1 MPILFDRSIC
11 CDLNETVSRE
21 WLVTNGKGGY
31 ASGTVAGTLTRLQQG
46 LLVASPQE
54 GASPQLLVAK
64 LDEEVVFDQRTYHLG
79 TNEYKDGTLNP
90 AGFVHLETFRLEE
103 GFPVFTYHLG
113 GIDGIMLEKRIW
125 MPQGLNTTY
134 IQYRLLRTTT
144 HPDITP
150 WSSRASRPTYTRFHD
165 AQRMLSLTLLPFVG
179 YRANN
184 EAQHGKL
191 DWQFRVDTQHLE
203 PDETT
208 SNNNE
213 SIAGCTI
220 HAYDEARPYHI
231 FVVGHAESENT
242 FLPTGVWYW
251 NLLHRADQ
259 AAGRAANSDL
269 YLPGVF
275 RTKLWPGEDATF
287 TIVITAEDLSWLTFS
302 LKHLK
307 RAYHEAVDYQRSILQ
322 TQRYFGDGG
331 VTAHMHSILP
341 FPAKNDDLPQD
352 EEFLRLL
359 IQAANRL
366 VAERPAT
373 QDEASTG
380 YAPFPPQIKNI
391 PFVVSGYYGEQ
402 EDTRDTLIALPGLLL
417 ATRRYADA
425 RRILSKLG
433 RSFHR
438 GLLPDRLPGPHE
450 TPDEYGREELG
461 ESGRDQSHPYNG
473 SADTTLW
480 YFYALDHY
488 IQATH
493 DYELLD
499 SLASTL
505 EECIDWYMRGTLNG
519 IGVDARDGLLQAQ
532 SPGKALTWMNATA
545 PHKPQ
550 TPVTP
555 RMGKAVEVNALW
567 YHALSLM
574 QEWSERFNRER
585 HINSRAEVHQEQ
597 RQRCRRSFNERF
609 WYASGGYLYD
619 VIDGP
624 DGDDTSIRPNQLFAL
639 SLRHAVLDEA
649 HRRAVLNVVTSH
661 LLTPCGLRTLSPQ
674 AEGYKG
680 RISQHQEEQQSSLH
694 QGSAWPWL
702 IGPYVDAL
710 LRVDGQAP
718 VSRKNHTE
726 ETQKY
731 QEGVWHKGIRL
742 LDSFREQLR
751 SDMLGAIG
759 TVYDGDSPQRPHIHM
774 ISAISTGE
782 ILRVYK
788 LLAHMGVR
796 FSDQTLSV

>member
-1 MPILFDRSIC
+1 MPILLDRSIC

-64 LDEEVVFDQRTYHLG
+64 MDEEIVFDQRTYYLG

-144 HPDITP
+144 YPDITP
-150 WSSRASRPTYTRFHD
+150 WCNSASRPTYTRIHD
-165 AQRMLSLTLLPFVG
+165 AQRALSLTLLPFTG

-191 DWQFRVDTQHLE
+191 DWQFRVETQHLE
-203 PDETT
+203 IDDIT
-208 SNNNE
+208 SKNNE
-213 SIAGCTI
+213 SCAGCSI
-220 HAYDEARPYHI
+220 YAHEGARPYYI
-231 FVVGHAESENT
+231 FAVGHADSEST

-251 NLLHRADQ
+251 NLLHRADK
-259 AAGRAANSDL
+259 AAGRTTNSDL

-275 RTKLWPGEDATF
+275 RTKLWPGEDVTF
-287 TIVITAEDLSWLTFS
+287 TIIITAEDVSWLTFS
-302 LKHLK
+302 SKHLK
-307 RAYHEAVDYQRSILQ
+307 RAYHEAVDYQRNILQ

-341 FPAKNDDLPQD
+341 FPEKNDDLPQD

-359 IQAANRL
+359 MQAANRL

-373 QDEASTG
+373 QDEAATV
-380 YAPFPPQIKNI
+380 YAPFLPKIKNI

-402 EDTRDTLIALPGLLL
+402 EHTRDTLIALPGLLL
-417 ATRRYADA
+417 VTRRYAEA
-425 RRILSKLG
+425 RHILSKLG
-433 RSFHR
+433 RSFHQ
-438 GLLPDRLPGPHE
+438 GLLPDRLPGLHSS
-450 TPDEYGREELG
+450 TRKDNY
-461 ESGRDQSHPYNG
+461 SN
-473 SADTTLW
+473 ADTTLW

-488 IQATH
+488 LQATR

-499 SLASTL
+499 SLATTL
-505 EECIDWYMRGTLNG
+505 EECLDWYTRGTLNG
-519 IGVDARDGLLQAQ
+519 IGVDALDGLLQAR
-532 SPGKALTWMNATA
+532 SPGKALTWMNATRG
-545 PHKPQ
+545 PH
-550 TPVTP
+550 TPVTS

-574 QEWSERFNRER
+574 QEWSERFNREG
-585 HINSRAEVHQEQ
+585 HINSRAEVYEEL

-624 DGDDTSIRPNQLFAL
+624 DGDDTSMRPNQLFAL

-649 HRRAVLNVVTSH
+649 HRRPVLNAVTSH

-674 AEGYKG
+674 AEGYEG

-718 VSRKNHTE
+718 VNRKTHTG

-731 QEGVWHKGIRL
+731 QESVWHKGILL
-742 LDSFREQLR
+742 LDNFREQLR
-751 SDMLGAIG
+751 SDMFGTIG
-759 TVYDGDSPQRPHIHM
+759 TVYDGDAPRHPHIHM
-774 ISAISTGE
+774 ASAISIGE

-788 LLAHMGVR
+788 LLAHMGVH
-796 FSDQTLSV
+796 FSRQTLSV

>member
-64 LDEEVVFDQRTYHLG
+64 IDEEIVFDQRTYYLG

-144 HPDITP
+144 YQDITP
-150 WSSRASRPTYTRFHD
+150 WNNSASHPAYTRFHD
-165 AQRMLSLTLLPFVG
+165 AQRALSLTLLPFTG

-184 EAQHGKL
+184 EGQHGKL
-191 DWQFRVDTQHLE
+191 DWQFRVETQRLE
-203 PDETT
+203 PQDTA
-208 SNNNE
+208 SKNNG
-213 SIAGCTI
+213 SIAGSAI
-220 HAYDEARPYHI
+220 YAHEGARPYHI
-231 FVVGHAESENT
+231 FAVGHAESEST

-251 NLLHRADQ
+251 NLLHRADS

-275 RTKLWPGEDATF
+275 RTKLWPGEDVTF
-287 TIVITAEDLSWLTFS
+287 TIIITAEDISWLTFS
-302 LKHLK
+302 AKHLK
-307 RAYHEAVDYQRSILQ
+307 RSYHEAVDYQRSLLQ

-331 VTAHMHSILP
+331 ATAHMHSILP
-341 FPAKNDDLPQD
+341 FPEKNDDAPQD

-359 IQAANRL
+359 MQAANRL
-366 VAERPAT
+366 VAERPT
-373 QDEASTG
+373 LRDEAETG
-380 YAPFPPQIKNI
+380 YALFLPDSKNI
-391 PFVVSGYYGEQ
+391 PFVVSGDYGEQ
-402 EDTRDTLIALPGLLL
+402 ENTRDTLIALPGLLL
-417 ATRRYADA
+417 ATRRYAEA

-433 RSFHR
+433 RSFHQ
-438 GLLPDRLPGPHE
+438 GLLPDRLPWLHNTE
-450 TPDEYGREELG
+450 G
-461 ESGRDQSHPYNG
+461 EDTY
-473 SADTTLW
+473 SAVDTTLW

-488 IQATH
+488 VTITR

-499 SLASTL
+499 SLASAL
-505 EECIDWYMRGTLNG
+505 EECIAWYTRGTLNG

-532 SPGKALTWMNATA
+532 SPGKALTWMNATRE
-545 PHKPQ
+545 PH

-574 QEWSERFNRER
+574 QEWSERFNREG
-585 HINSRAEVHQEQ
+585 HINSRAEVYEEQ
-597 RQRCRRSFNERF
+597 SQQCRRSFNERF

-624 DGDDTSIRPNQLFAL
+624 DGNDTSIRPNQLFAL

-649 HRRAVLNVVTSH
+649 HQRSVLNVVTSH

-674 AEGYKG
+674 AEGYEG
-680 RISQHQEEQQSSLH
+680 QISQHQEEQQSSLH

-718 VSRKNHTE
+718 VNRKNHDLE
-726 ETQKY
+726 IQKY
-731 QEGVWHKGIRL
+731 QESVWHKGIRL

-759 TVYDGDSPQRPHIHM
+759 TVYDGDAPQYPHIHLA
-774 ISAISTGE
+774 SALSTGE
-782 ILRVYK
+782 IVRVYK

-796 FSDQTLSV
+796 FSRQTLSV